1 MKRALIVASVGVL
14 ASTVWVVSANAQAN
28 INPNVYRGN
37 TSGPYG
43 AQAPWEW
50 HAGPGPMR
58 RGNKCVEHV
67 DHRVGPPAAELRSNA
82 FCRSARHWA
91 ALTIRC
97 DCLAGSAMDGP
108 SDRPSRRRKNFS
120 SAVARHRGRAAECS
134 CARDQRKAPRH
145 PALAAMSARR
155 AVVVMAADA
164 AAASHRQHRRG
175 RGRIAYRAVRRPAW
189 DR

>member
-1 MKRALIVASVGVL
+1 MILGCEEIRTGNCGAGEIGASQGGASIHSCIATLCMTIARAES
-14 ASTVWVVSANAQAN
+14 
-28 INPNVYRGN
+28 
-37 TSGPYG
+37 
-43 AQAPWEW
+43 
-50 HAGPGPMR
+50 
-58 RGNKCVEHV
+58 
-67 DHRVGPPAAELRSNA
+67 HRVGPPAAELRSNA